1 MSSQRLT
8 YEPTAATGAARPV
21 PQPSAAPRHAMQP
34 RHAAQPQPVAR
45 SRRRFQLPA
54 GAAFLLQASI
64 TVFFLAGSAAPTP
77 LYALYQREW
86 GFSPITTTVIFGV
99 YAVAVLVALL
109 FVGSLSDHV
118 GRRPVLLAAIA
129 VQAVTMVLFATA
141 GSVPVLLAA
150 RIIQGLATGA
160 AVGAVG
166 AGLVD
171 LHRSRGTVAN
181 AVAPIT
187 GTATGAIGA
196 GLLVQY
202 LPDPAH
208 LVYLILLGIFV
219 AQWIGVALMA
229 ESATPKPGALAAL
242 RPRMSVPAS
251 VRGPVLAAIPAL
263 IAVWSLASF
272 YGSLGP
278 ALIGQLAGSQ
288 SAVLGALAL
297 FILAGAGAVT
307 VLVLRAAPPRLM
319 MLLGMTTLLAGVGV
333 TLLAITSGSVAL
345 FLAGTAVAGVGFG
358 AGFQGAIRTV
368 LPLAAAHERAGVLS
382 TMFVVSY
389 LALGLPAVIAGYV
402 VVHGG
407 GLLTSAREYAVA
419 VMILAALAILG
430 LARRPAQRVVAAE
443 GAVSADGAG
452 AGGGMSASATPSGP
466 TREAEPSQ
474 VMATC
479 GAVSADR

>member
-1 MSSQRLT
+1 MPSHRLT
-8 YEPTAATGAARPV
+8 LEPPAAAEPAAAVRATAVAEPAAAAGPAAGRHAARPAGAGR
-21 PQPSAAPRHAMQP
+21 PYGPRQPGR
-34 RHAAQPQPVAR
+34 
-45 SRRRFQLPA
+45 LPA
-54 GAAFLLQASI
+54 GAAFFLQASI

-77 LYALYQREW
+77 LYAFYQREW
-86 GFSPITTTVIFGV
+86 GFSPIITTVVFGV
-99 YAVAVLVALL
+99 YALAVLTALL
-109 FVGSLSDHV
+109 VVGSLSDHI

-129 VQAVTMVLFATA
+129 VQAGTMLLFARA
-141 GSVPVLLAA
+141 DSVTLLLAA
-150 RIIQGLATGA
+150 RIVQGLATGA

-171 LHRSRGTVAN
+171 LHRSRGTLAN
-181 AVAPIT
+181 AVAPVT

-208 LVYLILLGIFV
+208 LVYLILFGIFIV
-219 AQWIGVALMA
+219 QWAGVALMA
-229 ESATPKPGALAAL
+229 ESATPTPGALAAL
-242 RPRMSVPAS
+242 RPRLSVPRS

-278 ALIGQLAGSQ
+278 ALVGRLAGSG
-288 SAVLGALAL
+288 SAVLGGLAL
-297 FILAGAGAVT
+297 FVLAATGAVT
-307 VLVLRAAPPRLM
+307 VLVLRAAPPRLI
-319 MLLGMTTLLAGVGV
+319 MLLGMAALLAGVGLTVLAMTVSSV
-333 TLLAITSGSVAL
+333 TV

-358 AGFQGAIRTV
+358 GGFQGAIRTV

-430 LARRPAQRVVAAE
+430 LARRPGRSLGDTAA
-443 GAVSADGAG
+443 
-452 AGGGMSASATPSGP
+452 GMPNMV
-466 TREAEPSQ
+466 R
-474 VMATC
+474 
-479 GAVSADR
+479 

>member
-8 YEPTAATGAARPV
+8 YEPATAASTAVAG
-21 PQPSAAPRHAMQP
+21 P
-34 RHAAQPQPVAR
+34 RHAAAR
-45 SRRRFQLPA
+45 QRGRRFQLPA

-77 LYALYQREW
+77 LYALYQHEW
-86 GFSPITTTVIFGV
+86 GFSPITTTIVFGV

-109 FVGSLSDHV
+109 TVGSLSDHI

-129 VQAVTMVLFATA
+129 VQAATMVLFATA
-141 GSVPVLLAA
+141 GSLPALLAA
-150 RIIQGLATGA
+150 RVIQGLATGA

-171 LHRSRGTVAN
+171 LHRARGTVAN
-181 AVAPIT
+181 AVAPVT

-208 LVYLILLGIFV
+208 LVYLVLLGIFIV
-219 AQWIGVALMA
+219 QWIGVALMA

-242 RPRMSVPAS
+242 RPRISVPAS
-251 VRGPVLAAIPAL
+251 LRGPVLAAIPAL
-263 IAVWSLASF
+263 IAVWSLGSF

-278 ALIGQLAGSQ
+278 ALIGRLAGSQ
-288 SAVLGALAL
+288 SAVLGGLAL
-297 FILAGAGAVT
+297 FVLAGAGAVA
-307 VLVLRAAPPRLM
+307 VVVLRAAPARLV
-319 MLLGMTTLLAGVGV
+319 MLLGMTALLAGVGV
-333 TLLAITSGSVAL
+333 TLLAVAISSVGV

-382 TMFVVSY
+382 VLFVVSY
-389 LALGLPAVIAGYV
+389 LGLGLPGVIAGYL

-407 GLLTSAREYAVA
+407 GLLASTREYAVA
-419 VMILAALAILG
+419 VMILATLAILG
-430 LARRPAQRVVAAE
+430 LARRPGRQLAAAPPAGSLAAEPVAARPRR
-443 GAVSADGAG
+443 AG
-452 AGGGMSASATPSGP
+452 
-466 TREAEPSQ
+466 RW
-474 VMATC
+474 
-479 GAVSADR
+479 

>member
-1 MSSQRLT
+1 MPSQRLT
-8 YEPTAATGAARPV
+8 HEPTAVSRAVRPW
-21 PQPSAAPRHAMQP
+21 PQPD
-34 RHAAQPQPVAR
+34 PQPAR
-45 SRRRFQLPA
+45 GRRFQLPA

-86 GFSPITTTVIFGV
+86 GFSPITTTMVFGV

-109 FVGSLSDHV
+109 IVGSLSDHI
-118 GRRPVLLAAIA
+118 GRRPVLLTAIA
-129 VQAVTMVLFATA
+129 VQAATMVLFATA
-141 GSVPVLLAA
+141 DNVPALLAA
-150 RIIQGLATGA
+150 RIVQGLATGA
-160 AVGAVG
+160 ALGAVG

-171 LHRSRGTVAN
+171 LHRSRGTLAN

-202 LPDPAH
+202 LPDPAR
-208 LVYLILLGIFV
+208 LVYLVLLGIFIL
-219 AQWIGVALMA
+219 QWAGVALMA

-242 RPRMSVPAS
+242 RPRVGVPAS

-263 IAVWSLASF
+263 IAVWSLASY

-278 ALIGQLAGSQ
+278 ALVGQLAGSG
-288 SAVLGALAL
+288 SAVLGGLAL
-297 FILAGAGAVT
+297 FILAAAGAVT
-307 VLVLRAAPPRLM
+307 VLVLRAVPARLM
-319 MLLGMTTLLAGVGV
+319 MLLGMTTLMAGMGI
-333 TLLAITSGSVAL
+333 TLLAIAISSVGV

-368 LPLAAAHERAGVLS
+368 VPLAAAHERAGVLS
-382 TMFVVSY
+382 TLFVVSY
-389 LALGLPAVIAGYV
+389 LALGLPGVIAGYV

-407 GLLTSAREYAVA
+407 GLLASAREYAIA

-430 LARRPAQRVVAAE
+430 LARRPVPKPPAPQ
-443 GAVSADGAG
+443 
-452 AGGGMSASATPSGP
+452 PSR
-466 TREAEPSQ
+466 TTVE
-474 VMATC
+474 
-479 GAVSADR
+479 

>member
-8 YEPTAATGAARPV
+8 YEPTAATGTARPV
-21 PQPSAAPRHAMQP
+21 PQPSAASQAAMQP
-34 RHAAQPQPVAR
+34 QTAMRLWSATQPQPAAQP
-45 SRRRFQLPA
+45 RRRFQLPA

-64 TVFFLAGSAAPTP
+64 SVFFLAGSAAPTP

-86 GFSPITTTVIFGV
+86 GFSPITTTMVFGV

-129 VQAVTMVLFATA
+129 VQAATMVLFATA

-150 RIIQGLATGA
+150 RVIQGLATGA

-208 LVYLILLGIFV
+208 LVYLILLGIFI

-242 RPRMSVPAS
+242 RPRISVPAS
-251 VRGPVLAAIPAL
+251 LRGPVLAAIPAL
-263 IAVWSLASF
+263 IAVWSLGSF

-278 ALIGQLAGSQ
+278 ALIGRLAGSQ
-288 SAVLGALAL
+288 SAVLGGLAL
-297 FILAGAGAVT
+297 FVLAGAGAVA
-307 VLVLRAAPPRLM
+307 VVVLRAAPARLV
-319 MLLGMTTLLAGVGV
+319 MLLGMTALLAGVGV
-333 TLLAITSGSVAL
+333 TLLAVAISSVGV

-382 TMFVVSY
+382 VLFVVSY
-389 LALGLPAVIAGYV
+389 LGLGLPGVIAGYL

-407 GLLTSAREYAVA
+407 GLLASTREYAVA

-430 LARRPAQRVVAAE
+430 LARRPGRQLAAAPPAGSLAAEPVAARP
-443 GAVSADGAG
+443 GRAG
-452 AGGGMSASATPSGP
+452 
-466 TREAEPSQ
+466 RW
-474 VMATC
+474 
-479 GAVSADR
+479 

>member
-8 YEPTAATGAARPV
+8 YEPARAAR
-21 PQPSAAPRHAMQP
+21 AAGPGP
-34 RHAAQPQPVAR
+34 RHAAAR
-45 SRRRFQLPA
+45 QRGRRFQLPA

-86 GFSPITTTVIFGV
+86 GFSPITTTIVFGV

-109 FVGSLSDHV
+109 FVGSLSDHI

-129 VQAVTMVLFATA
+129 VQAATMVLFATA
-141 GSVPVLLAA
+141 DNVPALLAA
-150 RIIQGLATGA
+150 RVIQGLATGA

-181 AVAPIT
+181 AVAPVT

-208 LVYLILLGIFV
+208 LVYLVLLGIFIV
-219 AQWIGVALMA
+219 QWIGVALMA

-242 RPRMSVPAS
+242 RPRISVPAAL
-251 VRGPVLAAIPAL
+251 RGPVLAAIPAL
-263 IAVWSLASF
+263 IAVWSLGSF

-278 ALIGQLAGSQ
+278 ALIGRLAGSQ
-288 SAVLGALAL
+288 SAVLGGLAL
-297 FILAGAGAVT
+297 FVLAGAGAVA
-307 VLVLRAAPPRLM
+307 VVVLRTAPARLV

-333 TLLAITSGSVAL
+333 TLLAIAISSVGV

-382 TMFVVSY
+382 ALFVVSY
-389 LALGLPAVIAGYV
+389 LGLGLPGVIAGYL

-407 GLLTSAREYAVA
+407 GLLASTREYAIA

-430 LARRPAQRVVAAE
+430 LARRPRRQPAVVR
-443 GAVSADGAG
+443 
-452 AGGGMSASATPSGP
+452 PGP
-466 TREAEPSQ
+466 APELSRAL
-474 VMATC
+474 VTC
-479 GAVSADR
+479 GAAATDD

>member
-8 YEPTAATGAARPV
+8 YKPTGAA
-21 PQPSAAPRHAMQP
+21 SAARPGP
-34 RHAAQPQPVAR
+34 RHAAERERGP
-45 SRRRFQLPA
+45 RFQLPA

-86 GFSPITTTVIFGV
+86 GFSPITTTIVFGV

-109 FVGSLSDHV
+109 LVGSLSDHI

-129 VQAVTMVLFATA
+129 VQAATMVLFATA
-141 GSVPVLLAA
+141 GNVPTLLAA
-150 RIIQGLATGA
+150 RVVQGLATGA

-181 AVAPIT
+181 AVAPVT

-208 LVYLILLGIFV
+208 LVYLVLLGIFIV
-219 AQWIGVALMA
+219 QWVGVALMA

-242 RPRMSVPAS
+242 RPRISVPPAL
-251 VRGPVLAAIPAL
+251 RGPVLAAIPAL
-263 IAVWSLASF
+263 IAVWSLGSF

-278 ALIGQLAGSQ
+278 ALIGRLAGSQ
-288 SAVLGALAL
+288 SAVLGGLAL
-297 FILAGAGAVT
+297 FVLAGAGAVA
-307 VLVLRAAPPRLM
+307 VLVLRAAPARLV
-319 MLLGMTTLLAGVGV
+319 MLLGMTMLLAGVGV
-333 TLLAITSGSVAL
+333 TLLAVAISSVGV
-345 FLAGTAVAGVGFG
+345 FLAGTTIAGVGFG

-382 TMFVVSY
+382 ALFVVSY
-389 LALGLPAVIAGYV
+389 LGLGLPGVIAGYL

-407 GLLTSAREYAVA
+407 GLLASTREYAVA

-430 LARRPAQRVVAAE
+430 LVRRPRPRLAGSAAAE
-443 GAVSADGAG
+443 SLAAESLAVRPGPAPDRSRELVTCAAATAD
-452 AGGGMSASATPSGP
+452 
-466 TREAEPSQ
+466 
-474 VMATC
+474 
-479 GAVSADR
+479 D

>member
-1 MSSQRLT
+1 MSSPRLT
-8 YEPTAATGAARPV
+8 YEPAREASPARP
-21 PQPSAAPRHAMQP
+21 AGRLP
-34 RHAAQPQPVAR
+34 RHAAAR
-45 SRRRFQLPA
+45 PRGRRFQLPA
-54 GAAFLLQASI
+54 RGAFLLQASI

-86 GFSPITTTVIFGV
+86 GFSPITTTVVFGV

-109 FVGSLSDHV
+109 VVGSLSDHI

-129 VQAVTMVLFATA
+129 VQAATMVLYATA
-141 GSVPVLLAA
+141 SSVPALLAA
-150 RIIQGLATGA
+150 RVIQGLATGA

-181 AVAPIT
+181 AVAPVT

-208 LVYLILLGIFV
+208 LVYLVLLGIFV
-219 AQWIGVALMA
+219 VQWIGVALMA
-229 ESATPKPGALAAL
+229 ESATPKPGALSAL
-242 RPRMSVPAS
+242 RPRISVPAAL
-251 VRGPVLAAIPAL
+251 RGPVLAAIPAL

-278 ALIGQLAGSQ
+278 ALIGRLAGSQ
-288 SAVLGALAL
+288 SAVLGGLALAV
-297 FILAGAGAVT
+297 LAGAGAVSILA
-307 VLVLRAAPPRLM
+307 VRAAPARLM
-319 MLLGMTTLLAGVGV
+319 LLLGMTALLAGVGV
-333 TLLAITSGSVAL
+333 TLLAVAISSVGVL
-345 FLAGTAVAGVGFG
+345 LAGTTVAGMGFG

-382 TMFVVSY
+382 TLFVVSY
-389 LALGLPAVIAGYV
+389 LGLGLPGVIAGYL

-407 GLLTSAREYAVA
+407 GLLASTRQYAVA

-430 LARRPAQRVVAAE
+430 LARRPRGQAAGRPAGTMAAQPVPAPEPGRALAAC
-443 GAVSADGAG
+443 GTA
-452 AGGGMSASATPSGP
+452 AT
-466 TREAEPSQ
+466 E
-474 VMATC
+474 
-479 GAVSADR
+479 D

>member
-1 MSSQRLT
+1 MSSQRPT
-8 YEPTAATGAARPV
+8 YEPATASR
-21 PQPSAAPRHAMQP
+21 
-34 RHAAQPQPVAR
+34 AAQTGEQPDAGR
-45 SRRRFQLPA
+45 RPSQPGRRRGRRQLPA
-54 GAAFLLQASI
+54 GAAFFLQASI
-64 TVFFLAGSAAPTP
+64 SVFFLAGSAAPTP

-86 GFSPITTTVIFGV
+86 GFSPITTTVVFGV
-99 YAVAVLVALL
+99 YAVAVLAALL
-109 FVGSLSDHV
+109 IVGSLSDHL
-118 GRRPVLLAAIA
+118 GRRPVLLTAIA
-129 VQAVTMVLFATA
+129 VQAGAMVLFLTADNVAT
-141 GSVPVLLAA
+141 LLAA
-150 RIIQGLATGA
+150 RIVQGLATGA
-160 AVGAVG
+160 ALGAIG

-171 LHRSRGTVAN
+171 LHRSRGTLAN

-208 LVYLILLGIFV
+208 LVYLILLGIFI
-219 AQWIGVALMA
+219 AQWAGVALMA

-242 RPRMSVPAS
+242 RPRISVPVS

-263 IAVWSLASF
+263 IAVWSLAGF

-278 ALIGQLAGSQ
+278 ALVGQLAGSQ
-288 SAVLGALAL
+288 SAVLGGLAL
-297 FILAGAGAVT
+297 FVLAASGAVT
-307 VLVLRAAPPRLM
+307 VLVLRSAPSRPVM
-319 MLLGMTTLLAGVGV
+319 ALGMTTLVAGVGI
-333 TLLAITSGSVAL
+333 TLLAIVLASAGV
-345 FLAGTAVAGVGFG
+345 FLAGAVVAGIGFG

-382 TMFVVSY
+382 TLFVVSY

-430 LARRPAQRVVAAE
+430 LARRPTRQAA
-443 GAVSADGAG
+443 ATTAG
-452 AGGGMSASATPSGP
+452 SSPERLVPAP
-466 TREAEPSQ
+466 EPDRAL
-474 VMATC
+474 MTC
-479 GAVSADR
+479 GATAADD

>member
-8 YEPTAATGAARPV
+8 YEPATAARAAGAG
-21 PQPSAAPRHAMQP
+21 P
-34 RHAAQPQPVAR
+34 RHAAAR
-45 SRRRFQLPA
+45 PGGRRFQLPA
-54 GAAFLLQASI
+54 SAAFLLQASI

-86 GFSPITTTVIFGV
+86 GFSPITTTIVFGV

-109 FVGSLSDHV
+109 IVGSLSDHI

-129 VQAVTMVLFATA
+129 VQAATMVLFATA
-141 GSVPVLLAA
+141 GSLPVLLAA
-150 RIIQGLATGA
+150 RVIQGLATGA

-181 AVAPIT
+181 AVAPVT

-208 LVYLILLGIFV
+208 LVYLVLLGIFIV
-219 AQWIGVALMA
+219 QWVGVALMA

-242 RPRMSVPAS
+242 RPRISVPAAL
-251 VRGPVLAAIPAL
+251 RGPVLAAIPAL
-263 IAVWSLASF
+263 IAVWSLGSF

-278 ALIGQLAGSQ
+278 ALIGRLAGSQ
-288 SAVLGALAL
+288 SAVLGGLAL
-297 FILAGAGAVT
+297 FVLAGAGAVA
-307 VLVLRAAPPRLM
+307 VLVLRAAPARLV
-319 MLLGMTTLLAGVGV
+319 MLVGMTTLLAGVGI
-333 TLLAITSGSVAL
+333 TLLAVAISSVGV

-368 LPLAAAHERAGVLS
+368 VPLAAAHERAGVLS
-382 TMFVVSY
+382 VLFVVSY
-389 LALGLPAVIAGYV
+389 LGLGLPGVIAGYL

-407 GLLTSAREYAVA
+407 GLLASTREYAVA
-419 VMILAALAILG
+419 VMILAALAIVG
-430 LARRPAQRVVAAE
+430 LARRPRLPLAA
-443 GAVSADGAG
+443 A
-452 AGGGMSASATPSGP
+452 PPGP
-466 TREAEPSQ
+466 APEPSRAL
-474 VMATC
+474 VTC
-479 GAVSADR
+479 AADD

>member
-8 YEPTAATGAARPV
+8 YDPAREADAARSAGSLARHAAARP
-21 PQPSAAPRHAMQP
+21 RG
-34 RHAAQPQPVAR
+34 
-45 SRRRFQLPA
+45 RRFQLPA
-54 GAAFLLQASI
+54 RVAFLLQASI
-64 TVFFLAGSAAPTP
+64 TVSFLAGSAAPTP

-86 GFSPITTTVIFGV
+86 GFSPITTTVVFGV

-109 FVGSLSDHV
+109 IAGSLSDHI

-129 VQAVTMVLFATA
+129 VQAATMVLYATA
-141 GSVPVLLAA
+141 GSVPALLAA
-150 RIIQGLATGA
+150 RVVQGLATGA

-181 AVAPIT
+181 AVAPVT

-208 LVYLILLGIFV
+208 LVYLVLLGILV

-242 RPRMSVPAS
+242 RPRISVPAAL
-251 VRGPVLAAIPAL
+251 RGPVLAAIPAL

-278 ALIGQLAGSQ
+278 ALIGRLAGSQ
-288 SAVLGALAL
+288 SAVLGGLALAV
-297 FILAGAGAVT
+297 LAGAGAVAI
-307 VLVLRAAPPRLM
+307 LVLRAAPARLM
-319 MLLGMTTLLAGVGV
+319 LLLGMTALVAGVGV
-333 TLLAITSGSVAL
+333 TLLAVAISSVGV
-345 FLAGTAVAGVGFG
+345 FLAGTTVAGVGFG

-382 TMFVVSY
+382 TLFVVSY
-389 LALGLPAVIAGYV
+389 LGLGLPGVLAGYL

-407 GLLTSAREYAVA
+407 GLLTSTREYAVA

-430 LARRPAQRVVAAE
+430 LARRPGAQA
-443 GAVSADGAG
+443 
-452 AGGGMSASATPSGP
+452 AGGGPAAAGGQAQAGGQAPAPELG
-466 TREAEPSQ
+466 RAL
-474 VMATC
+474 ATC
-479 GAVSADR
+479 GAAAKER

>member
-8 YEPTAATGAARPV
+8 YAPIAATSADRPGRQPGAEPARG
-21 PQPSAAPRHAMQP
+21 
-34 RHAAQPQPVAR
+34 
-45 SRRRFQLPA
+45 RRFQLPA
-54 GAAFLLQASI
+54 SAAFLLQASI
-64 TVFFLAGSAAPTP
+64 SVFFLAGSAAPTP

-86 GFSPITTTVIFGV
+86 GFSPITTTIVFGV

-109 FVGSLSDHV
+109 IVGSLSDHI
-118 GRRPVLLAAIA
+118 GRRPVLLTAIA
-129 VQAVTMVLFATA
+129 VQAATMVLFATA
-141 GSVPVLLAA
+141 DNVPTLLAA
-150 RIIQGLATGA
+150 RIVQGLATGA
-160 AVGAVG
+160 ALGAVG

-202 LPDPAH
+202 LPDPEH
-208 LVYLILLGIFV
+208 LVYLVLLGIFIL
-219 AQWIGVALMA
+219 QWAGVALMA

-242 RPRMSVPAS
+242 RPRVSVPAS

-278 ALIGQLAGSQ
+278 ALVGQLAGSG
-288 SAVLGALAL
+288 SAVLGGLAL
-297 FILAGAGAVT
+297 FILAASGAVT

-319 MLLGMTTLLAGVGV
+319 MLLGMMTLVAGVGI
-333 TLLAITSGSVAL
+333 TLVAIAISSVGVL
-345 FLAGTAVAGVGFG
+345 LAGTAVAGVGFG

-389 LALGLPAVIAGYV
+389 LALGLPGVIAGYV

-419 VMILAALAILG
+419 VMLLAALAIVG
-430 LARRPAQRVVAAE
+430 LVRRPRRQP
-443 GAVSADGAG
+443 
-452 AGGGMSASATPSGP
+452 ASAPAASTTPAGLVPVPELS
-466 TREAEPSQ
+466 RAL
-474 VMATC
+474 ATC
-479 GAVSADR
+479 AAAPADD

>member
-8 YEPTAATGAARPV
+8 YEPARAA
-21 PQPSAAPRHAMQP
+21 SAAGAGP
-34 RHAAQPQPVAR
+34 RHAAERQR
-45 SRRRFQLPA
+45 GRRFQLPA
-54 GAAFLLQASI
+54 GAAFPLQASI

-77 LYALYQREW
+77 LYGLYQREW
-86 GFSPITTTVIFGV
+86 GFSPITTTIVFGV
-99 YAVAVLVALL
+99 YALAVLVALL
-109 FVGSLSDHV
+109 IVGSLSDHI

-129 VQAVTMVLFATA
+129 VQAATMLLFATA
-141 GSVPVLLAA
+141 DNVPALLAA
-150 RIIQGLATGA
+150 RVVQGLATGA

-171 LHRSRGTVAN
+171 LHRSRGTLAN
-181 AVAPIT
+181 AVAPVT

-208 LVYLILLGIFV
+208 LVYLVLLGIFV
-219 AQWIGVALMA
+219 VQWIGVALMA

-242 RPRMSVPAS
+242 RPRISVPAAL
-251 VRGPVLAAIPAL
+251 RGPVLAAIPAL
-263 IAVWSLASF
+263 IAVWSLGSF

-278 ALIGQLAGSQ
+278 ALIGRLAGSQ
-288 SAVLGALAL
+288 SAVLGGLAL
-297 FILAGAGAVT
+297 FVLAGAGAVA
-307 VLVLRAAPPRLM
+307 VVVLRAAPARLV

-333 TLLAITSGSVAL
+333 TLLAIAVSSVGV

-382 TMFVVSY
+382 ALFVVSY
-389 LALGLPAVIAGYV
+389 LGLGLPGVIAGYL

-407 GLLTSAREYAVA
+407 GLLASTREYAVA

-430 LARRPAQRVVAAE
+430 LARRPRRQSAVAPPAE
-443 GAVSADGAG
+443 SLTAGRIAAGSRAAGSRAAGSRAAGSRAAGPGPAPELSRALVTCAAAAAD
-452 AGGGMSASATPSGP
+452 
-466 TREAEPSQ
+466 
-474 VMATC
+474 
-479 GAVSADR
+479 D

>member
-1 MSSQRLT
+1 MPSQRLT
-8 YEPTAATGAARPV
+8 DEPTAVTRAIRPW
-21 PQPSAAPRHAMQP
+21 PQPDPE
-34 RHAAQPQPVAR
+34 PVR
-45 SRRRFQLPA
+45 GRRFQLPP

-86 GFSPITTTVIFGV
+86 GFSPITTTIVFGV

-109 FVGSLSDHV
+109 IVGSLSDHV

-129 VQAVTMVLFATA
+129 VQAATMVLFATA
-141 GSVPVLLAA
+141 DNVPALLAA
-150 RIIQGLATGA
+150 RIVQGLATGA
-160 AVGAVG
+160 ALGAVG

-171 LHRSRGTVAN
+171 LHRSRGTLAN
-181 AVAPIT
+181 AVAPVT

-202 LPDPAH
+202 LPDPAR
-208 LVYLILLGIFV
+208 LVYLVLLGIFIL
-219 AQWIGVALMA
+219 QWVGVALMA
-229 ESATPKPGALAAL
+229 ESALPKPGALSAL
-242 RPRMSVPAS
+242 RPRVSVPAS
-251 VRGPVLAAIPAL
+251 IRGPVLAAIPAL
-263 IAVWSLASF
+263 VAVWSLGSF

-278 ALIGQLAGSQ
+278 ALVGQLAGSG
-288 SAVLGALAL
+288 SAVLGGLAL

-307 VLVLRAAPPRLM
+307 VLVLRAAPPRLVI
-319 MLLGMTTLLAGVGV
+319 LLGMTTLVAGLGI
-333 TLLAITSGSVAL
+333 TLLAIAMSSVGV

-382 TMFVVSY
+382 AMWIVSY
-389 LALGLPAVIAGYV
+389 LALGLPGVIAGYV

-407 GLLTSAREYAVA
+407 GLLASAREYAVA

-430 LARRPAQRVVAAE
+430 LARRSRPQRAGIPAAE
-443 GAVSADGAG
+443 AD
-452 AGGGMSASATPSGP
+452 
-466 TREAEPSQ
+466 
-474 VMATC
+474 
-479 GAVSADR
+479 

>member
-1 MSSQRLT
+1 
-8 YEPTAATGAARPV
+8 V
-21 PQPSAAPRHAMQP
+21 
-34 RHAAQPQPVAR
+34 
-45 SRRRFQLPA
+45 
-54 GAAFLLQASI
+54 
-64 TVFFLAGSAAPTP
+64 
-77 LYALYQREW
+77 
-86 GFSPITTTVIFGV
+86 
-99 YAVAVLVALL
+99 
-109 FVGSLSDHV
+109 
-118 GRRPVLLAAIA
+118 
-129 VQAVTMVLFATA
+129 
-141 GSVPVLLAA
+141 
-150 RIIQGLATGA
+150 QGLATGA

-171 LHRSRGTVAN
+171 LHRSRGTLAN
-181 AVAPIT
+181 AVAPVT

-208 LVYLILLGIFV
+208 LVYLILFGIFIV
-219 AQWIGVALMA
+219 QWVGVALMA
-229 ESATPKPGALAAL
+229 ESATPTPGALAAL
-242 RPRMSVPAS
+242 RPRLSVPRS

-278 ALIGQLAGSQ
+278 ALVGRLAGSG
-288 SAVLGALAL
+288 SAVLGGLAL
-297 FILAGAGAVT
+297 FVLAATGAVT
-307 VLVLRAAPPRLM
+307 VLVLRAAPPRLI
-319 MLLGMTTLLAGVGV
+319 MLLGMAALLAGVGMTV
-333 TLLAITSGSVAL
+333 LAMTASSVAL

-358 AGFQGAIRTV
+358 GGFQGAIRTV

-430 LARRPAQRVVAAE
+430 LARPRRSLDATAA
-443 GAVSADGAG
+443 GLPNMV
-452 AGGGMSASATPSGP
+452 
-466 TREAEPSQ
+466 R
-474 VMATC
+474 
-479 GAVSADR
+479 

>member
-8 YEPTAATGAARPV
+8 DEPTRAA
-21 PQPSAAPRHAMQP
+21 SAAGPRP
-34 RHAAQPQPVAR
+34 RHAAERQR
-45 SRRRFQLPA
+45 GRRFQLPA
-54 GAAFLLQASI
+54 GAAFFLQASI

-86 GFSPITTTVIFGV
+86 GFSPITTTIVFGV

-109 FVGSLSDHV
+109 IVGSLSDHI
-118 GRRPVLLAAIA
+118 GRRPVLLTAIA
-129 VQAVTMVLFATA
+129 VQAATMVLFATA
-141 GSVPVLLAA
+141 DNVPTLLAA
-150 RIIQGLATGA
+150 RVIQGLATGA

-171 LHRSRGTVAN
+171 LHRTRGTVAN
-181 AVAPIT
+181 AVAPVT

-208 LVYLILLGIFV
+208 LVYLVLLGIFIV
-219 AQWIGVALMA
+219 QWIGVALMA
-229 ESATPKPGALAAL
+229 ESATPKHGALAAL
-242 RPRMSVPAS
+242 RPRISVPAAL
-251 VRGPVLAAIPAL
+251 RGPVLAAVPAL
-263 IAVWSLASF
+263 IAVWSLGSF

-288 SAVLGALAL
+288 SAVLGGLAL

-307 VLVLRAAPPRLM
+307 VLVLRAAPARLM
-319 MLLGMTTLLAGVGV
+319 MLLGMIALLAGVGV
-333 TLLAITSGSVAL
+333 TLLAIPISSVGV
-345 FLAGTAVAGVGFG
+345 FLAGTAIAGVGFG

-382 TMFVVSY
+382 ALFVVSY
-389 LALGLPAVIAGYV
+389 LGLGLPGVIAGYL

-407 GLLTSAREYAVA
+407 GLLTSTREYAVA
-419 VMILAALAILG
+419 VMVLAALAILG
-430 LARRPAQRVVAAE
+430 IVRRPRPQPAGSAVDRPDPAPELSRVLATC
-443 GAVSADGAG
+443 AG
-452 AGGGMSASATPSGP
+452 AATDGQ
-466 TREAEPSQ
+466 R
-474 VMATC
+474 
-479 GAVSADR
+479 